1 MHVIGAAQV
10 TVIVRSADR
19 LPAAAKGHTKLK
31 VVVAPEG
38 HLALRVDEFA
48 AHLRGADAVV
58 SSLGH
63 NLTFKGVYFP
73 PRMLCVD
80 SVRLIC
86 DAARQLAPST
96 PLRLVVVS
104 TEGVDRPDGAD
115 PKRGLLERLLLSVL
129 WLLLPP
135 VGDNEA
141 VLPYLHT
148 EASANPHVDFVA
160 VRPSDM
166 VDGDERP
173 YSVFAT
179 LQNGI
184 FNAGQSTRANV
195 GAFMADLVTK
205 TEVWTKWRNDCPQL
219 LDDTK
224 KAA

>member
-1 MHVIGAAQV
+1 MNVL
-10 TVIVRSADR
+10 RSW
-19 LPAAAKGHTKLK
+19 L
-31 VVVAPEG
+31 
-38 HLALRVDEFA
+38 
-48 AHLRGADAVV
+48 
-58 SSLGH
+58 SL
-63 NLTFKGVYFP
+63 YSI
-73 PRMLCVD
+73 
-80 SVRLIC
+80 SVRPQPH
-86 DAARQLAPST
+86 ARA
-96 PLRLVVVS
+96 
-104 TEGVDRPDGAD
+104 VDR
-115 PKRGLLERLLLSVL
+115 LLERLLLFLL

-148 EASANPHVDFVA
+148 EASANPAVDFVA

-166 VDGDERP
+166 IDGDERP

-195 GAFMADLVTK
+195 GAYMADLVTK
-205 TEVWTKWRNDCPQL
+205 TELWTNWRNGYPQL